1 MTLRATLYSLLILT
15 ALASCSHDNNS
26 DPTPNGLVGY
36 WQLNRLECYCPANTP
51 TPNEAIEFDAAGNV
65 TLYENGQVTQIGTY
79 QLGTGSNGCV
89 SNADLVTFSWPNQLP
104 SASYSIDNGVLVL
117 DQGLCRDAPRKT
129 YTFTPRRGK

>member
-1 MTLRATLYSLLILT
+1 MTLRASFFSLLSVA
-15 ALASCSHDNNS
+15 ALASCSNDKA

-36 WQLNRLECYCPANTP
+36 WQLDKLECYCPANTP

-65 TLYENGQVTQIGTY
+65 TAYVNGQVRQVGTY

-89 SNADLVTFSWPNQLP
+89 TNADLVTFSWFDLTP
-104 SASYSIDNGVLVL
+104 SASYSIDNGVLIL

-129 YTFTPRRGK
+129 YTYVPRRGE